1 MADYDIGEA
10 FREIEHELLSSMTR
24 NLTNHKV
31 EELTEGFEW
40 AQWQVMQLE
49 ALEEYRRKNAAKFPK
64 EFSEINDRIEENIR
78 TSYNDAQTA
87 QEREILKWIHKRT
100 PGENTPY
107 NGAQTI
113 QGEFFKTN
121 DRKLDALVN
130 ATKKDMQK
138 AEYAVLRLTN
148 DKYRQ
153 IIFNAQVYVNTGA
166 ATYEKAVDMACR
178 DFLNAGINCIEYK
191 NGRLV
196 PIDVYAEMALRTANK
211 RAYLQGDGE
220 MRQKWGIHTVIMNKR
235 TNACPKCAKFAG
247 KVIVDDVWS
256 GGTADEAVR
265 KGYLLMSECIKE
277 GLYHPNCQDVH
288 TTYFGD
294 VLKEEEEL
302 ERRETEQS
310 GDQAETQQS
319 ITPRQDDELLQG
331 YTEEEQERNIEL
343 YNAEQ
348 RENHCERQIQR
359 FERLSE
365 FSLDRDNKQMYE
377 ARKNEWKGRLVEI
390 RNQIKD
396 IKIENEKIYHE
407 TAIPARAAEAAAVKE
422 ISDEVQK
429 DVAIA
434 AGSGI
439 IESVLTE
446 DEKAALNAYISSE
459 SYTIN
464 EKLRSGITL
473 TDEEKWIVDNLDSAL
488 GKLPKYKGTVY
499 RSLDSS
505 MMGNLVE
512 FWIFHQPGNIVGYK
526 AFTSTSLKTYD
537 DRMDIQYVITSKSG
551 RNITSFNPNEE
562 EILFERDTLFRVV
575 KIDGNTIYLK
585 EW

>member
-87 QEREILKWIHKRT
+87 QEREILKRIHKRT

-211 RAYLQGDGE
+211 RAYLQGNGE

-256 GGTADEAVR
+256 GGTAEEAAE
-265 KGYLLMSECIKE
+265 KGYLLMSECVKA
-277 GLYHPNCQDVH
+277 GLYHPNCQDSH

-294 VLKEEEEL
+294 VLAEEERL
-302 ERRETEQS
+302 EREEAAQGEDQTE
-310 GDQAETQQS
+310 AQQGNTPQRA
-319 ITPRQDDELLQG
+319 ITSRNDELLQS
-331 YTEEEQERNIEL
+331 YTPQEQERNIEL

-348 RENHCERQIQR
+348 RENYCERQVQR
-359 FERLSE
+359 FERLEE
-365 FSLDRDNKQMYE
+365 FSLDPDNQREYR
-377 ARKNEWKGRLVEI
+377 ARKTEWKSKLA
-390 RNQIKD
+390 D
-396 IKIENEKIYHE
+396 
-407 TAIPARAAEAAAVKE
+407 VKKT
-422 ISDEVQK
+422 VAKLKK

-434 AGSGI
+434 AESGI
-439 IESVLTE
+439 IESELTE
-446 DEKAALNAYISSE
+446 DEKAAINAYISSE
-459 SYTIN
+459 SYIIN
-464 EKLRSGITL
+464 EKLRSGMPL
-473 TDEEKWIVDNLDSAL
+473 TKEEKWLVDNLDSAL
-488 GKLPKYKGTVY
+488 EKLPKYNGTVY

-505 MMGNLVE
+505 MIENLDEYWQVHSIE
-512 FWIFHQPGNIVGYK
+512 NFVLYE
-526 AFTSTSLKTYD
+526 AFTSSSIFVYD
-537 DRMDIQYVITSKSG
+537 KDMDIQMVIKSKNG
-551 RNITSFNPNEE
+551 RDIRNFNPKES
-562 EILFERDTLFRVV
+562 EILFGRDSMFQVTDV
-575 KIDGNTIYLK
+575 KSGVIYL
-585 EW
+585 EEV